1 MGADPRQPEVDVS
14 SRRIKTNIGQICYK
28 IVVSDC
34 SLFSLSSR
42 NCFLSVPIIT
52 YSNGGATELPKDE
65 ADTLSLDFVL
75 SVSFVSSPCGV

>member
-14 SRRIKTNIGQICYK
+14 SRRIETNIGQICCK

-42 NCFLSVPIIT
+42 NIFLSLPIIT
-52 YSNGGATELPKDE
+52 YLNGGATELPNNE

-75 SVSFVSSPCGV
+75 SVSFVSSACDV